1 MRSIF
6 LVTIS
11 FIILGISNSAV
22 AGKPAARFNDQV
34 VCPAVTGIVPHV
46 GGPIVGAVVF
56 NVLIGGLPAARV
68 GSLTVETGPP
78 AAIVLGSSTVLIGGF
93 PAARL
98 GDPTSHGGVV
108 VQGFPTVLIGG

>member
-22 AGKPAARFNDQV
+22 AGEPAARVNDQV
-34 VCPAVTGIVPHV
+34 VCPAVTGLVPHV
-46 GGPIVGAVVF
+46 GGPIVGAVAF

-68 GSLTVETGPP
+68 GSLTAEIGPP
-78 AAIVLGSSTVLIGGF
+78 ASIALGSNTVLIGGL
-93 PAARL
+93 PAARI
-98 GDPTSHGGVV
+98 GDPTSHGGVI